1 MRSHL
6 YSRVVDPTLRALTR
20 ADIPAWNRLLAAIEL
35 VEQSGEHYNEAD
47 LAEEMDNPDIELGKD
62 MVGAFVDEQ
71 MVGYFSVYP
80 RPTGGEY
87 LKVDLEGGVHPAWRS
102 KGIGTQLATAM
113 MERAVAVHAERHS
126 DLPTMYTLSGISS
139 NLDQADLMSGIGLQ
153 PQRWAFV
160 MRAELTD
167 VAAPPA
173 FPEGFVL
180 KRYDAT
186 MAETM
191 FEAHNAAF
199 VDHPNF
205 TPWSAEMWKHWVTES
220 RNFRPQHS
228 FVVVDKEIPAQIA
241 AYVQTNEFDAYFE
254 MTGKREAYVAKLGTR
269 REYRGRGLASTLL
282 QHCMKA
288 YEEAGYAEAALD
300 VDSENPTGAL
310 GIYERAGFTVE
321 SRRTD
326 YAMVVR

>member
-1 MRSHL
+1 
-6 YSRVVDPTLRALTR
+6 
-20 ADIPAWNRLLAAIEL
+20 
-35 VEQSGEHYNEAD
+35 
-47 LAEEMDNPDIELGKD
+47 
-62 MVGAFVDEQ
+62 
-71 MVGYFSVYP
+71 
-80 RPTGGEY
+80 
-87 LKVDLEGGVHPAWRS
+87 
-102 KGIGTQLATAM
+102 
-113 MERAVAVHAERHS
+113 
-126 DLPTMYTLSGISS
+126 
-139 NLDQADLMSGIGLQ
+139 
-153 PQRWAFV
+153 
-160 MRAELTD
+160 
-167 VAAPPA
+167 
-173 FPEGFVL
+173 
-180 KRYDAT
+180 
-186 MAETM
+186 
-191 FEAHNAAF
+191 
-199 VDHPNF
+199 
-205 TPWSAEMWKHWVTES
+205 MWKHWVTES